1 MSSDAGGEQG
11 DRASRHAARPHV
23 GATVDGTPVYAR
35 GRGEVLKPTYELT
48 DEQEKALGELQTAL
62 RDLDPKDAA
71 FCDRACLCRYLR
83 ARDFV
88 VMAAERL
95 LRDTLRWREEYGIE
109 RVTVDDIRDELSTG
123 KIYIH
128 GFDREGRPVMYQKP
142 RRENSTNHD
151 NQVRA
156 RLRHTHAHA
165 RTHARTR

>member
-1 MSSDAGGEQG
+1 L
-11 DRASRHAARPHV
+11 RHASRPHV
-23 GATVDGTPVYAR
+23 GSTVDGTPVYAR

-48 DEQEKALGELQTAL
+48 DAQEKALGELQTAL
-62 RDLDPKDAA
+62 RDLDAEDAA

-88 VMAAERL
+88 VRAAERL

-142 RRENSTNHD
+142 RRENSRNHE
-151 NQVRA
+151 NQVCLSLACRNA
-156 RLRHTHAHA
+156 SLMLHSAGA
-165 RTHARTR
+165 AD